1 MNRTRSGALRQQ
13 HVSATTTLIATA
25 VLVRPLVPTT
35 AIATIAIGFNYVH
48 LHAGGVTFALNVAV
62 VTCALVLVWR
72 RNSVEVGVDAV
83 VSS

>member
-25 VLVRPLVPTT
+25 VLVGPLVPTT
-35 AIATIAIGFNYVH
+35 AIATIAICFNDVH
-48 LHAGGVTFALNVAV
+48 LHAGRVTFALNVAV
-62 VTCALVLVWR
+62 VIALVLVWR
-72 RNSVEVGVDAV
+72 RNSVEVGIDAV